1 MPRPKKPTATKKQQG
16 TLQKSRTLDNELAP
30 ALISNIEAPDFL
42 QGDQKKM
49 FQFFVDKF
57 SKQGLMTTMDDVA
70 VTALA
75 IDYSIYI
82 DAIKKI
88 NSMGLVSKGKNGSPL
103 TNPYLKIAND
113 ALKSVMKICVEFGM
127 TPAAR
132 TKVAAA
138 PKEKKTLNGMLNEGF
153 GT

>member
-1 MPRPKKPTATKKQQG
+1 MGRSRKPTATKKQQG
-16 TLQKSRTLDNELAP
+16 TLQKSRTLENELSP
-30 ALISNIEAPDFL
+30 VVISNVEAPKFL
-42 QGDQKKM
+42 QEDQRKM

-57 SKQGLMTTMDDVA
+57 SKEGLMTEMDDVA
-70 VTALA
+70 VVALA

-82 DAIKKI
+82 DAIKKV

-153 GT
+153 GE

>member
-1 MPRPKKPTATKKQQG
+1 MGRSRKPTATKKQQG
-16 TLQKSRTLDNELAP
+16 TLQKSRTLDNELNP
-30 ALISNIEAPDFL
+30 VVISNVEAPEFL
-42 QGDQKKM
+42 QEDQRKM

-57 SKQGLMTTMDDVA
+57 SKEGLMTEMDDVA
-70 VTALA
+70 VVALA

-82 DAIKKI
+82 DAIKKV

-113 ALKSVMKICVEFGM
+113 AIKNVLKICVEFGM

-138 PKEKKTLNGMLNEGF
+138 PKEKKQLSALLQHGF
-153 GT
+153 GE